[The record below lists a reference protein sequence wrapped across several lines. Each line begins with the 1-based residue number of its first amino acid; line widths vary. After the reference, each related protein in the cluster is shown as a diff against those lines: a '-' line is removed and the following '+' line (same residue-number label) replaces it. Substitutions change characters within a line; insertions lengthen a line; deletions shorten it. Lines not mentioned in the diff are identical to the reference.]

1 MVVEEELFYEKKL
14 KDFYKENKIE
24 LSDLE
29 EIGYRV
35 LENEIDLNVIM
46 EE

>member
-1 MVVEEELFYEKKL
+1 MVEEKELFYEKKL